1 MESICEPEA
10 GNVITEIQYPS
21 IVRRYLSSFIDGMFI
36 IVACIIVSY
45 IFQQNNDI
53 TVKFRVGLIILL
65 AVTYEPVCTS
75 KFCTLG
81 QKITV
86 IRIRRL
92 PDYKRLG
99 ILSAFLRSIVK
110 LFLGLISFF
119 TIPFTKKCRAIHD
132 FASRSIVIYAK
143 CPNISI

>member
-65 AVTYEPVCTS
+65 SVTY
-75 KFCTLG
+75 
-81 QKITV
+81 
-86 IRIRRL
+86 
-92 PDYKRLG
+92 
-99 ILSAFLRSIVK
+99 
-110 LFLGLISFF
+110 
-119 TIPFTKKCRAIHD
+119 
-132 FASRSIVIYAK
+132 
-143 CPNISI
+143 